1 MKPFHNIHYQTVKMI
16 IVLLITNTLSSQTPY
31 QIKIDSLP
39 TLQFFIDSGIV
50 NSPAVKMYQTTIDQS
65 KSEYQLQKY
74 NWLKEIYI
82 SADSK
87 YGRYGNAQPADQLA
101 LGYGTGAVVKV
112 PLSALFGNK
121 QRKNIAKLKI
131 DESNYQKEIII
142 EELTKSIIKQYNE
155 TKYRKELLKLRSESM
170 EFAYVNNRLAEK
182 EFKGGTITIDQYAR
196 VSEVYYSQL
205 QLMEEAK
212 MQLTTS
218 LSILLEM
225 TGFN

>member
-1 MKPFHNIHYQTVKMI
+1 MNNRLIMI
-16 IVLLITNTLSSQTPY
+16 NLIWITIFWNSINLLVAQNTF
-31 QIKIDSLP
+31 QIKVDSLP
-39 TLQFFIDSGIV
+39 TLKFFLDSGITH
-50 NSPAVKMYQTTIDQS
+50 SPAVKMYQTSVDQN
-65 KSEYQLQKY
+65 KEEYKLQKY

-101 LGYGTGAVVKV
+101 LGYGTGAVIKL
-112 PLSALFGNK
+112 PLTTIFGNK
-121 QRKNIAKLKI
+121 EKKNIAKLKI
-131 DESNYQKEIII
+131 EESNFQKEVII

-155 TKYRKELLKLRSESM
+155 TLYRKELLKLRSESL

-196 VSEVYYSQL
+196 VSEVYFTQL

-212 MQLTTS
+212 MQLTTTFTV
-218 LSILLEM
+218 LLEM

>member
-1 MKPFHNIHYQTVKMI
+1 VAQ
-16 IVLLITNTLSSQTPY
+16 NTF
-31 QIKIDSLP
+31 QIKVDSLP
-39 TLQFFIDSGIV
+39 TLKFFLDSGITH
-50 NSPAVKMYQTTIDQS
+50 SPAVKMYQTSVDQN
-65 KSEYQLQKY
+65 KEEYKLQKY

-101 LGYGTGAVVKV
+101 LGYGTGAVIKL
-112 PLSALFGNK
+112 PLTTIFGNK
-121 QRKNIAKLKI
+121 EKKNIAKLKI
-131 DESNYQKEIII
+131 EESNFQKEVII

-155 TKYRKELLKLRSESM
+155 TLYRKELLKLRSESL

-196 VSEVYYSQL
+196 VSEVYFTQL

-212 MQLTTS
+212 MQLTTTFTV
-218 LSILLEM
+218 LLEM

>member
-1 MKPFHNIHYQTVKMI
+1 MI
-16 IVLLITNTLSSQTPY
+16 ITKYIKSIRIILIVIAMQVKLLSAQKTTLV
-31 QIKIDSLP
+31 KIDSLP
-39 TLQFFIDSGIV
+39 SLQFFIDSGIV
-50 NSPAVKMYQTTIDQS
+50 HSPAVKMYQTNVDQS
-65 KSEYQLQKY
+65 KTDYKIQKY

-87 YGRYGNAQPADQLA
+87 YGRYGNAQPGDQLS
-101 LGYGTGAVVKV
+101 LGYGTGAVVKL
-112 PLSALFGNK
+112 PLTVLLGNK
-121 QRKNIAKLKI
+121 ERKSMAKLKI
-131 DESNYQKEIII
+131 EESYFQKEIII

-155 TKYRKELLKLRSESM
+155 TLYRKELLKLRAESL
-170 EFAYVNNRLAEK
+170 EFSYVNNKLAEK

-196 VSEVYYSQL
+196 VSEVYFTQL

-218 LSILLEM
+218 FSVLLEM